1 MQVFVGFDCG
11 CMITVLPKR
20 PVPILPLVVFL
31 RRSTGDE
38 LHALS
43 DSIFP
48 GILHQEVDVIGC
60 HHVVEHAQTQAFLSC
75 EHPVQIAALVPRSEI
90 QTSNIE
96 R

>member
-1 MQVFVGFDCG
+1 
-11 CMITVLPKR
+11 
-20 PVPILPLVVFL
+20 
-31 RRSTGDE
+31 
-38 LHALS
+38 
-43 DSIFP
+43 
-48 GILHQEVDVIGC
+48 VDVIGC